1 MRNKI
6 TLDAFLKNSGVT
18 EKISKQTFEILPQ
31 LPQGWKWKLLKEV
44 GEVVNGFGF
53 PLEFQGKVG
62 LPYGFVKV
70 NDMNLPGNDVCIN
83 HTINTVDKET
93 LEQIGARLYPPGTI
107 IFPKIGG
114 AVATN
119 KKRILGIKASFDNN
133 IMGIIPKEEVHPK
146 WLYFFLCTID
156 LMALAK
162 TTTMPSIRKTKV
174 EKIKVPVPSLDVQRR
189 VVARLEEIT
198 ARIEQAKKLREEAL
212 KETEKIMQTA
222 LHQIFSKAVEKGW
235 GKKKLESI
243 AFIRKGTINPMDYP
257 DEEFELYS
265 IPAYHTSVEPEI
277 KKGCEIK
284 SSKVLVN
291 PGDCLFGKLNPH
303 VPKIWLVK
311 PYNNRRQ
318 IATTEFF
325 PIVSK
330 EKNNNEKWFIPEY
343 IYYVLKSPD
352 FQKRVIHKILGTTAS
367 RQRLSPNDI
376 LEEEIPLPPFEE
388 QKLVV
393 EHLNRLEEKIRKL
406 KRHQQEVSQKIEK
419 ITNAVLEKAFS
430 GRL

>member
-1 MRNKI
+1 
-6 TLDAFLKNSGVT
+6 
-18 EKISKQTFEILPQ
+18 
-31 LPQGWKWKLLKEV
+31 
-44 GEVVNGFGF
+44 
-53 PLEFQGKVG
+53 
-62 LPYGFVKV
+62 
-70 NDMNLPGNDVCIN
+70 VCIN

>member
-1 MRNKI
+1 MHSDGEQTTLNNFIKEHGQNSEVKKVATNFMQQKEWRVVKLGNVCKIVGGGTPKRNNPAYWNGDIVWLTPKELDSDSIKEIYDSERKI
-6 TLDAFLKNSGVT
+6 SLEGLKNS
-18 EKISKQTFEILPQ
+18 SAQ
-31 LPQGWKWKLLKEV
+31 LL
-44 GEVVNGFGF
+44 
-53 PLEFQGKVG
+53 
-62 LPYGFVKV
+62 
-70 NDMNLPGNDVCIN
+70 
-83 HTINTVDKET
+83 
-93 LEQIGARLYPPGTI
+93 PPGTV
-107 IFPKIGG
+107 IFSSRATIGK
-114 AVATN
+114 VAIAGVPLTTN
-119 KKRILGIKASFDNN
+119 QGFANLICS
-133 IMGIIPKEEVHPK
+133 
-146 WLYFFLCTID
+146 
-156 LMALAK
+156 
-162 TTTMPSIRKTKV
+162 
-174 EKIKVPVPSLDVQRR
+174 EKIYNRFLAYYLKYITPEIQKRAGQTTFPEIKKSELKRFQIPLPPVDVQRR

-198 ARIEQAKKLREEAL
+198 AKIEQAKKIREEAL